1 MGFLDRL
8 LGRDEQPDGRDRS
21 SGGTPRERSADE
33 VAVERYR
40 YLLRTAPPERIEE
53 VHLEA
58 FRKLTPEQREI
69 LFRQLSSDAAEG
81 DAPVDDRPESLARS
95 ATRSEMRAPGTLE
108 RTLGPRGGLA
118 GGGGAG
124 MGMGGMIAGSMLG
137 TIAGVVVGSAIAQA
151 LIPDAVDETSTPAGS
166 PTPRA
171 PPIRTLTVGPG
182 IPPDRR
188 TRLPGTRSRIVRSRT
203 VTAGSD
209 FHRPRST
216 CMGRD

>member
-151 LIPDAVDETSTPAGS
+151 LIPDAAGQDPAGADGADGGADAGADGGADAGA
-166 PTPRA
+166 TDAGGADA
-171 PPIRTLTVGPG
+171 PA
-182 IPPDRR
+182 
-188 TRLPGTRSRIVRSRT
+188 S
-203 VTAGSD
+203 A
-209 FHRPRST
+209 
-216 CMGRD
+216 

>member
-118 GGGGAG
+118 GGGGGGGGGLVLPDRVRDERLRDGRADHDADGGADAG
-124 MGMGGMIAGSMLG
+124 ADGVADAGATDAGGADAGAGDFGSGDFGAGDFGGGADMGGG
-137 TIAGVVVGSAIAQA
+137 
-151 LIPDAVDETSTPAGS
+151 
-166 PTPRA
+166 
-171 PPIRTLTVGPG
+171 
-182 IPPDRR
+182 
-188 TRLPGTRSRIVRSRT
+188 
-203 VTAGSD
+203 D
-209 FHRPRST
+209 F
-216 CMGRD
+216 GGGDFF

>member
-8 LGRDEQPDGRDRS
+8 LGRDEQPDGRRDRAEA
-21 SGGTPRERSADE
+21 GAPRERSADE

-58 FRKLTPEQREI
+58 FQKLTPEQREI

-118 GGGGAG
+118 G
-124 MGMGGMIAGSMLG
+124 
-137 TIAGVVVGSAIAQA
+137 
-151 LIPDAVDETSTPAGS
+151 
-166 PTPRA
+166 
-171 PPIRTLTVGPG
+171 
-182 IPPDRR
+182 
-188 TRLPGTRSRIVRSRT
+188 
-203 VTAGSD
+203 
-209 FHRPRST
+209 
-216 CMGRD
+216 

>member
-8 LGRDEQPDGRDRS
+8 LGRDEQPDDRRGS
-21 SGGTPRERSADE
+21 APAPRERSADE

-81 DAPVDDRPESLARS
+81 DAPTDDRPESLARS

-118 GGGGAG
+118 GEA
-124 MGMGGMIAGSMLG
+124 A
-137 TIAGVVVGSAIAQA
+137 
-151 LIPDAVDETSTPAGS
+151 
-166 PTPRA
+166 RA
-171 PPIRTLTVGPG
+171 W
-182 IPPDRR
+182 
-188 TRLPGTRSRIVRSRT
+188 
-203 VTAGSD
+203 AWAA
-209 FHRPRST
+209 
-216 CMGRD
+216 